1 MYEGEK
7 LLIANRGEI
16 AVRILRT
23 AKEIGLATLTIY
35 TPSDALAPHVTLAD
49 ETVALPLVSGQSE
62 ARAYCDSKVIISIC
76 RSYSVTL
83 LHPGYG
89 FLSEHE
95 EFARTVEAHG
105 ITWLGPSSDIIKTMG
120 NKHEARH
127 VAEAAGIAIVPGSK
141 GLVKDEEEAVTVA
154 HQVGFPVILKATA
167 GGGGLGLVVCNNE
180 LELFQTFSRT
190 SQHAKALFQNPGLFI
205 EHYFPSAH
213 HIEVQIFGDGRGA
226 VVDMGERECSIQR
239 RHQKI
244 IEESPSPFCLSHPE
258 VQIALINDA
267 LQLGKLIQYGSAG
280 TVEFIVDD
288 QSAKHFFLEMNTR
301 IQVEHP
307 LTEAL
312 YEIDIIKMMI
322 DFGLS
327 QRRNELF
334 LLQENFSSKTNAQHA
349 HAIEARIYSEA
360 PFDSFKPC
368 SGILQHVDL
377 ECGHPSWLRVESW
390 ISTGTVVTPQFDPL
404 LCKLVVTGLSRAE
417 ALDRMATTLASAKI
431 QGPPNNL
438 DSLAQIIT
446 NIDFQKGKTT
456 TDFLKRFTYVPC
468 AFTVLSPGL
477 ETTVQ
482 DLPGRL
488 IGLGIPVSGPMDST
502 AFKLANIL
510 VGNDR
515 NTEGMETVIVAG
527 MDLILHFHAKAVIA
541 VTGKEV
547 IVEVNN
553 VIHDTWTAIEVAQ
566 HAILRL
572 RTKEAATTGF
582 RNYIAC
588 RGGFPQIPKYLGS
601 KSTSIKFGG
610 YQGRQLMIGDH
621 IAIANPD
628 TLILPLPA
636 LPKDIVPQYP
646 KKWTIYVLNGPHND
660 LEFVEST
667 EKIFNIHWQ
676 VSGSSNR
683 QGIRL
688 EGSEKIPWARTNGG
702 DGGSHPSNILD
713 NGYAPGTININ
724 GDTPVILTKEGPDM
738 GGYVC
743 LCTVASCNMWILG
756 QLSPGDKIKFIPMT
770 WDSAKQSSNILES
783 WINNI
788 ENSLSNHHDCPPMP
802 LAGSLMEHD
811 MQHFDPKLLTIYSTS
826 QNPEVVFRQA
836 GDSTILV
843 EYGPMHLDL
852 SMRACIHA
860 FELEVLKQGVTGI
873 EKFSPCI
880 RSTMCYFDP
889 QKITQSEVLTILAE
903 AAKALPNSVTNLY
916 FPGRRFTFPLVL
928 NDQWCNDAIL
938 QYMKTIRNNA
948 VYLPSNV
955 EYLAQNNGLGSSRVA
970 LKKIIAS
977 DHLVLGVGFYLA
989 CPFTVPI
996 DPRCRLVGQKMNPSR
1011 TYTPRGAVGLAGLV
1025 SAIYP
1030 VESPGGYQLYGRT
1043 LPAWQ
1048 TWGQGSNFSPD
1059 KPWMLQPFDQ
1069 IHFEVIKE
1077 EEYQKLEQ
1085 QFDAGQYS
1093 FKMENCVFSLKDYT
1107 DFINSIE
1114 TETSAFRNE
1123 QTKAVLQQEQK
1134 EQVLLEEWLKEQKNH
1149 SKYSEMTQ
1157 FNSGMTC
1164 PSFIHCTKHE
1174 YPLDGLVHF
1183 TSPLS
1188 AIIWKVLVQS
1198 GTTIQHEDETLV
1210 ILEAMKTQIPVKAGR
1225 QYVGR
1230 VIKAFGEGVQEGEQV
1245 NAGDNLFFLE

>member
-62 ARAYCDSKVIISIC
+62 SRAYCDSKVIISIC

-89 FLSEHE
+89 FLSENE
-95 EFARTVEAHG
+95 EFARTVVEHG
-105 ITWLGPSSDIIKTMG
+105 ITWLGPSPDIIKTMG

-180 LELFQTFSRT
+180 PELFQAFSHA
-190 SQHAKALFQNPGLFI
+190 SQHAKTLFQNPGLFI

-267 LQLGKLIQYGSAG
+267 LQLGRLIQYGSAG

-288 QSAKHFFLEMNTR
+288 QSTKHFFLEMNTR

-307 LTEAL
+307 LTEVL
-312 YEIDIIKMMI
+312 YDIDIIKMMI
-322 DFGLS
+322 DYGLS
-327 QRRNELF
+327 QRANELF
-334 LLQENFSSKTNAQHA
+334 LLQENFSNKINVQHA
-349 HAIEARIYSEA
+349 HAIEARIYSET
-360 PFDSFKPC
+360 PSDSFEPC
-368 SGILQHVDL
+368 SGILQLVNL

-404 LCKLVVTGLSRAE
+404 LCKLVVMGSSRTE
-417 ALDRMATTLASAKI
+417 ALDRMTTTLALAKI

-438 DSLAQIIT
+438 DYLAQIIT
-446 NIDFQKGKTT
+446 NIDFQKGRTT
-456 TDFLKRFTYVPC
+456 TDFLKRFTYVSR

-488 IGLGIPVSGPMDST
+488 VGLGIPVSGPMDPT
-502 AFKLANIL
+502 AFRLANIL
-510 VGNDR
+510 VGNDQ
-515 NTEGMETVIVAG
+515 NTEAMETVIVAG

-566 HAILRL
+566 DAILRL
-572 RTKEAATTGF
+572 RIKEAATTGL

-588 RGGFPQIPKYLGS
+588 RGGFPQIPAYLGS

-610 YQGRQLMIGDH
+610 YQGRQLVIGDH
-621 IAIANPD
+621 IAIANTD
-628 TLILPLPA
+628 TLILPLLA
-636 LPKDIVPQYP
+636 LPKNIVPQYS
-646 KKWTIYVLNGPHND
+646 KQWTIYVLNGPHND

-667 EKIFNIHWQ
+667 EKIFNINWQ

-724 GDTPVILTKEGPDM
+724 GETPVILTQEGPDM

-756 QLSPGDKIKFIPMT
+756 QLSPGDTIKFIPVT
-770 WDSAKQSSNILES
+770 WDSAKQLSNILES
-783 WINNI
+783 WITNI
-788 ENSLSNHHDCPPMP
+788 ENSRSNNYDCPPMP

-811 MQHFDPKLLTIYSTS
+811 VQYFNPKLLTIYPTS

-873 EKFSPCI
+873 DKFSPCI

-889 QKITQSEVLTILAE
+889 KKITQRDVLTILAQ
-903 AAKALPNSVTNLY
+903 AARALPNSVTNLY

-955 EYLAQNNGLGSSRVA
+955 EYLAQNNGLGSSQFA
-970 LKKIIAS
+970 LAKIVAS

-1093 FKMENCVFSLKDYT
+1093 FKMENCIFSLKDYT
-1107 DFINSIE
+1107 DFINSIK
-1114 TETSAFRNE
+1114 TETSAFRN
-1123 QTKAVLQQEQK
+1123 QQAKAVLQQEQK
-1134 EQVLLEEWLKEQKNH
+1134 H
-1149 SKYSEMTQ
+1149 SETTQ
-1157 FNSGMTC
+1157 FNS
-1164 PSFIHCTKHE
+1164 E
-1174 YPLDGLVHF
+1174 GLVHF
-1183 TSPLS
+1183 AAPLS
-1188 AIIWKVLVQS
+1188 AMIWKILVQS

-1225 QYVGR
+1225 QHVGR
-1230 VIKAFGEGVQEGEQV
+1230 IIRAFGNGVQEGEQV

>member
-95 EFARTVEAHG
+95 EFARTVVAHG

-244 IEESPSPFCLSHPE
+244 IEESPSPFCLSHPGKF
-258 VQIALINDA
+258 IHKNRLI
-267 LQLGKLIQYGSAG
+267 LRLMIKLSFW

-360 PFDSFKPC
+360 PFDSSKPC

-547 IVEVNN
+547 IVEFNN

-903 AAKALPNSVTNLY
+903 AARALPNSVTNLY

-955 EYLAQNNGLGSSRVA
+955 EYLAQNNGLGSSQVA

-1114 TETSAFRNE
+1114 TETSAFRNK
-1123 QTKAVLQQEQK
+1123 QTKA
-1134 EQVLLEEWLKEQKNH
+1134 
-1149 SKYSEMTQ
+1149 
-1157 FNSGMTC
+1157 
-1164 PSFIHCTKHE
+1164 HE